1 MHDHICNF
9 RLPLVLGPVYRLSYV
24 VRCHSRRQRYAVLEK
39 DRTAVDVV
47 GDEVHAESRLGN
59 FSRIKRGFDRFV
71 NMMTVHPHS
80 AKSSPELGEKCRMD
94 VEGHLRVETVH
105 QLEPAGE
112 RDPFCARL
120 RNDGAIVLSVVRT
133 AEIDK
138 GDSETLCA
146 LCYTA
151 VFVVGYDSNNLRIQD
166 AALRSRHEGLK
177 TAPAALRCA
186 GSENYD
192 FGLHRD
198 TIADMKTI
206 FKRKKILLL
215 GSGELGKEVAIEAM
229 RLGCEVVACDRYEGA
244 PAQQVAHRHYTF
256 PMLDGAKIRE
266 IVEKEKPDLIVPEI
280 EAIATQTLVE
290 LEKEG
295 WRIIPT
301 ARATRLTMD
310 RQGIRQLAAEQL
322 KLPTSPY
329 RFAGSLEELEA
340 GAKEVGFPC
349 FIKPTMSSSGHGQ
362 SVAKKP
368 QDLAK
373 SWSFAM
379 EDARGKTSKVI
390 VEGKIKFDYEIT
402 LLTVRHKKGISF
414 CAPIGHIQIDGDYRE
429 SWQPHPMTKKALANA
444 QNIAKKVV
452 NELCGTKSN
461 GPLAQGRGIFGVE
474 LFVKGDK
481 VWFSEVS
488 PRPHDT
494 GMVTMVSQTMSEM
507 ELHVR
512 AILDLPIPEIPCRP
526 GASVPILA
534 KIKTYNPAYEGVA
547 DALKTPGTWVRIFGK
562 PSSPGHRR
570 MAVVLAIGK
579 DIKEARKK
587 AVAAAKKVRVLGRY
601 L

>member
-1 MHDHICNF
+1 MF
-9 RLPLVLGPVYRLSYV
+9 
-24 VRCHSRRQRYAVLEK
+24 EK
-39 DRTAVDVV
+39 CGTAVDII
-47 GDEVHAESRLGN
+47 GNEMHGESGFGEFSFCERFSDSLMHALPVHSRATEPA
-59 FSRIKRGFDRFV
+59 V
-71 NMMTVHPHS
+71 
-80 AKSSPELGEKCRMD
+80 ELGEKRGVD
-94 VEGHLRVETVH
+94 VEGLLWIEAVH

-112 RDPFCARL
+112 RNPL
-120 RNDGAIVLSVVRT
+120 RATCLHERMVVLRIIRAGKIDERNAESLRT
-133 AEIDK
+133 LSHA
-138 GDSETLCA
+138 
-146 LCYTA
+146 A
-151 VFVVGYDSNNLRIQD
+151 VFVIRDDRNDVGTQDSVL
-166 AALRSRHEGLK
+166 SRGNEGLK
-177 TAPAALRCA
+177 SASPVVGCA

-198 TIADMKTI
+198 TIADMKEV

-244 PAQQVAHRHYTF
+244 PAQQIAQRHYTF
-256 PMLDGAKIRE
+256 SMLDGAKIRE
-266 IVEKEKPDLIVPEI
+266 VVEKEKPDLIVPEI

-295 WRIIPT
+295 WRVIPT

-329 RFAGSLEELEA
+329 RFAGSLAELKA
-340 GAKEVGFPC
+340 GAQAVGFPC

-362 SVAKKP
+362 SMVKKP
-368 QDLAK
+368 QDLKKA
-373 SWSFAM
+373 WDFAM

-390 VEGKIKFDYEIT
+390 VEGKINFDYEIT
-402 LLTVRHKKGISF
+402 LLTVRHKNGISF

-444 QNIAKKVV
+444 QSIAKKVV
-452 NELCGTKSN
+452 NELCGKK
-461 GPLAQGRGIFGVE
+461 GRGIFGVE

-512 AILDLPIPEIPCRP
+512 AILELPIPEIPCRA

-534 KIKTYNPAYEGVA
+534 EIKTDNPAYEDVA

-570 MAVVLAIGK
+570 MAVALAIGK
-579 DIKEARKK
+579 DVKEARKK
-587 AVAAAKKVRVLGRY
+587 ANAAAKKVRVV
-601 L
+601 